1 MTDWD
6 TEMQKALEADGEKLR
21 QLTGEDHGPWPRLPS
36 NAVDWQ
42 FQREDALIDVTIH
55 YDIEPYVPAKISG
68 PPEDCYPAEGGCVTD
83 MVAMK
88 PGTNEIVE
96 LSEEEAKEV
105 TDWIEQT
112 HDHDADRQG
121 DPDSAYDAWRD
132 EQWDRQDEPQG
143 WDD

>member
-1 MTDWD
+1 MS
-6 TEMQKALEADGEKLR
+6 KL
-21 QLTGEDHGPWPRLPS
+21 TS

-42 FQREDALIDVTIH
+42 FMRGEDLLDVVIH

-88 PGTNEIVE
+88 NGNELVE
-96 LSEEEAKEV
+96 LTPEEAKEV
-105 TDWIEQT
+105 TDWIEQH
-112 HDHDADRQG
+112 HDHDEDRRG
-121 DPDSAYDAWRD
+121 DPDAAYDAWRD
-132 EQWDRQDEPQG
+132 EQWDRQDAPAG